1 VQSLV
6 RHDIIEQFSVLAEL
20 HDEKQFAFGLDDFVQ
35 LDDIRMADFLKNF
48 DLSADTLDVF
58 FVLDARFFK
67 DFNGH
72 LQTVS
77 LKLML
82 TFSLV
87 SW

>member
-1 VQSLV
+1 
-6 RHDIIEQFSVLAEL
+6 
-20 HDEKQFAFGLDDFVQ
+20 
-35 LDDIRMADFLKNF
+35 MAHLLENL
-48 DLSADTLDVF
+48 DLSADSLDVF
-58 FVLDARFFK
+58 LVLDAGLFEYF
-67 DFNGH
+67 DGH